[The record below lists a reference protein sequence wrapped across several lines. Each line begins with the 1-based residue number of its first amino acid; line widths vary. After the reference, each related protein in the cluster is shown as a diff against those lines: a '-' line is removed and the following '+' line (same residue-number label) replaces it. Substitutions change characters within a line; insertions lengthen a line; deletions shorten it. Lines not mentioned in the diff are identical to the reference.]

1 MQLSNTSDNT
11 YDNPSTNKDNLENK
25 ISKKLT
31 SIPEY
36 LDDPKFRKSV
46 GADKPSGAN
55 VVIGNFSVYLKPGR
69 SALEST
75 FKLS

>member
-1 MQLSNTSDNT
+1 MQSSNTDNT
-11 YDNPSTNKDNLENK
+11 SDNPSTNKNNLENK

-31 SIPEY
+31 SIPAY
-36 LDDPKFRKSV
+36 LDDPEFRKSV
-46 GADKPSGAN
+46 GADKQSGAN